1 MRAAASSRC
10 ASALAS
16 MIRAGLPTAVAPG
29 GTGLVTTAPEPT
41 RAPSPT
47 VKPPRMQALAPT
59 ITPRSS
65 VGCRLAPFTSEVPPR
80 VTPW

>member
-1 MRAAASSRC
+1 MR
-10 ASALAS
+10 
-16 MIRAGLPTAVAPG
+16 RAGVPTAVAPA

-59 ITPRSS
+59 MTPRSS
-65 VGCRLAPFTSEVPPR
+65 VGWRLAPRTSEVPPS